1 MVGSWDVSIC
11 YEAFMA
17 HWESGAME
25 ITDVKELVEG
35 LHRDF
40 GPGGRLVA
48 NKLQDSIDVECAN
61 KNLCPSCF
69 NELRHLTKQ
78 ERLGDYWDAPYY
90 ELVTVGWECPECYYY
105 KQD

>member
-1 MVGSWDVSIC
+1 MVGSWAITEL
-11 YEAFMA
+11 YEAIMA
-17 HWESGAME
+17 HWESDAIE
-25 ITDVKELVEG
+25 ITDVKELADDLRKDG
-35 LHRDF
+35 
-40 GPGGRLVA
+40 GPLGRQVA
-48 NKLQDSIDVECAN
+48 GKLQDSIDVECST

-90 ELVTVGWECPECYYY
+90 ELVTVGWECPECYYH

>member
-1 MVGSWDVSIC
+1 MVGTWAVTELF
-11 YEAFMA
+11 EAIMA
-17 HWESGAME
+17 HWESGAIN
-25 ITDVKELVEG
+25 ITDAKELADDLRKDG
-35 LHRDF
+35 
-40 GPGGRLVA
+40 GPLGRQVA
-48 NKLQDSIDVECAN
+48 GKLQDSIDVECAN

-90 ELVTVGWECPECYYY
+90 ELVTVGWECPECYYH